1 MRAKSRIWAKI
12 SELVSQGFFGG
23 CFHRQGP
30 TIYNISTALVCEKR
44 RAKGSFLRVQ
54 WGLTANARWRRVA
67 QQEAR
72 TTQLRAP
79 EQSLAARNVRRGKR
93 RSQLV
98 TKRIVTGSP
107 RGQPRFS
114 PCGRPHRAFPVTRR
128 WVPWHPIPPC
138 SPKKGDTRAS
148 SRDPQSI
155 LGLPSASFCF

>member
-1 MRAKSRIWAKI
+1 VRPPMRAKSRIWAKI

-114 PCGRPHRAFPVTRR
+114 PCGRPPPGISDDTPMGAVASHTALLPEKRGIPE
-128 WVPWHPIPPC
+128 PHPGIRNR
-138 SPKKGDTRAS
+138 S
-148 SRDPQSI
+148 
-155 LGLPSASFCF
+155 